1 MLRQRHST
9 VYAIKNFL
17 DRGNFTLF
25 GTVNEFA
32 CNDAKAFS
40 QFAIR
45 LPRLPVQFEKQRVAH
60 ELVRFSTPRRVLPR
74 RQV

>member
-1 MLRQRHST
+1 
-9 VYAIKNFL
+9 
-17 DRGNFTLF
+17 
-25 GTVNEFA
+25 
-32 CNDAKAFS
+32 
-40 QFAIR
+40 

>member
-17 DRGNFTLF
+17 DRSNFPLF
-25 GTVNEFA
+25 STVNEFA
-32 CNDAKAFS
+32 CNDAKAFG

-45 LPRLPVQFEKQRVAH
+45 LSRLPVQFEKQRVAH